1 MVYGQHD
8 ETGLAR
14 QPGSSG
20 KEIQPVLGAELARGA
35 VLQLRRCPVRALYAP
50 CSRPARRPVRP
61 LTSPLTSPL
70 ASTLN
75 LPIQPH
81 SMRCAWAFHTQCCS
95 PRIMG
100 HTASD

>member
-35 VLQLRRCPVRALYAP
+35 VLQLRRCPVRALFAP
-50 CSRPARRPVRP
+50 CTPPGTAAHFAARVDAQ
-61 LTSPLTSPL
+61 L
-70 ASTLN
+70 ANPTALHA
-75 LPIQPH
+75 LRVGFPH
-81 SMRCAWAFHTQCCS
+81 AML
-95 PRIMG
+95 
-100 HTASD
+100 

>member
-61 LTSPLTSPL
+61 LKG
-70 ASTLN
+70 ASELRIAVRHA
-75 LPIQPH
+75 LRVGFPH
-81 SMRCAWAFHTQCCS
+81 AML
-95 PRIMG
+95 
-100 HTASD
+100 